1 MAAFS
6 SLRAW
11 IKALL
16 NNRPYVL
23 LVLTMLMWSANGNA
37 GRLAIDQISPMMI
50 VSLRWLIASSVLI
63 FFARDQIRNDW
74 KILKQHPVI
83 IGFGGTFGFTGFNA
97 LFYLAAHHTSA
108 VNMTILQG
116 SLPVFVL
123 LGAALV
129 YRLPVSL
136 MEWMG
141 VGLTLCGVGIVAIQG
156 DLSAIAKF
164 SFNIGDGWLILAC
177 LIYSAYALALRNRPK
192 VSGIGFFTVLAIA
205 AFISSLPLLIW
216 ESALGETQW
225 PTSEGWLLLL
235 FIALF
240 PSLLAQICF
249 LRAVDLI
256 GPGRASIFTNLVP
269 IFGPMIAVGLLGE
282 TFHPFH
288 AVALVL
294 VLLGIALAEWRKIR
308 PLTNVTA

>member
-1 MAAFS
+1 
-6 SLRAW
+6 
-11 IKALL
+11 
-16 NNRPYVL
+16 
-23 LVLTMLMWSANGNA
+23 MLMWSANGNA
-37 GRLAIDQISPMMI
+37 GRMAVDQISPMMI

-116 SLPVFVL
+116 ALPVFVL

-164 SFNIGDGWLILAC
+164 SFNIGDGWLIL
-177 LIYSAYALALRNRPK
+177 
-192 VSGIGFFTVLAIA
+192 
-205 AFISSLPLLIW
+205 
-216 ESALGETQW
+216 
-225 PTSEGWLLLL
+225 
-235 FIALF
+235 
-240 PSLLAQICF
+240 
-249 LRAVDLI
+249 D
-256 GPGRASIFTNLVP
+256 
-269 IFGPMIAVGLLGE
+269 
-282 TFHPFH
+282 
-288 AVALVL
+288 
-294 VLLGIALAEWRKIR
+294 
-308 PLTNVTA
+308 